1 MAYKKLI
8 YSGKE
13 CHNYLCFSFYADF
26 FNTERITYELKIKPT
41 SVMIKSN
48 PVPKS
53 TAWMYQV
60 TAGQEINLEK
70 YIEKLL
76 DVFEPKI
83 ESINKL
89 KGTLDLQTHLQF
101 VIDIDINPDA
111 STPFFD
117 LNKRTIHFLSK
128 TDTEVSFDLYKSDT
142 MNLLLNFE

>member
-1 MAYKKLI
+1 
-8 YSGKE
+8 
-13 CHNYLCFSFYADF
+13 
-26 FNTERITYELKIKPT
+26 
-41 SVMIKSN
+41 
-48 PVPKS
+48 
-53 TAWMYQV
+53 MYQV